1 MRRPCLKTPLL
12 VGAALCLSAACAGD
26 FDDTRKRTEPVGTL
40 GEDIYSALCDRVG
53 ASVLTEDVY
62 GASYHGV
69 CHRDASGN
77 YRDQVDQ
84 SKLPPIQDP
93 LSGSGIART
102 LAIAKVEA
110 MARRRGDLIQA
121 LDATFSDDP
130 IADPFN
136 PGKTVR
142 GHVAL
147 QRFLQRIVP
156 LYETNPVDKEGSGS
170 REALMPSVTRATGRL
185 FAALAGPGKDT
196 YAQFGDPAK
205 AKQAQLALSRLSGR
219 LGYRPLRVALGAIK
233 PSMAYPELR
242 QLTQTFAVRLR
253 PPGKNAE
260 PGAGLMRDAFQ
271 NVLGMAQHELA
282 TSVEGPLP
290 VAYALTD
297 AAKLQPNRP
306 RTNAEVARA
315 IMLSTDPAFAKPGAL
330 PSYLVV
336 RDSRGYAVPAGNQ
349 PGVPGTV
356 GGPFVDGDG
365 DGFADVDSTG
375 RFLGPAG
382 LAQVDTPFFVPGLP
396 RVLPP
401 DAFGRAVDPGGAPL
415 FAYLDTSQT
424 FVGSTTRDLEPL
436 LNPDPVAE
444 SEALAD
450 LLSGAYALYGDP
462 IQDKADWAVGGTYPS
477 FDTQTSPIV
486 DLLHAT
492 GWMFAHKN
500 SDVHLKMV
508 KKLFTDH
515 EQTMARLIGAA
526 LKIREISNARPEARF
541 DPTVTIW
548 DELQE
553 IIAKTAKDP
562 ALFKDVLRALAHPD
576 TQAYLGPAYSNFAKY
591 KDALYYDTNNVNG
604 PVVNLTDPTNPE
616 PHVPPDYTQPDAGDN
631 RSDFHR
637 ILQII
642 HDVNGVNACNKPG
655 AKVRI
660 QVFGLNLSWPLVGSY
675 DECELFYFQN
685 MGLFYLSSI
694 LGKAVL
700 NVRPST
706 LNALMSAAKVF
717 ADPNQL
723 FEESSGIDGMTLA
736 PSPAGLNRLV
746 FFGAQSTKFDP
757 LLGGT
762 MPDRDKNW
770 NGKNKVTNDFV
781 SSTIDAVSTAV
792 CPDRLAPVPG
802 ATGSE
807 PSQLWLS
814 DCGAAGGDPND
825 VLRLRGKGTI
835 FLWEKYDFYK
845 SMKPLL
851 KAFDDHGAGQI
862 FLDSVEVL
870 YRHWPTEQHG
880 PECNANIPAGYGF
893 ADRPWQKFLTDA
905 DAKAHK
911 VNPAYNPKW
920 CGGSGGTRYEPIL
933 VEAFASDLIP
943 ALGELIKALDDPNFV
958 TDDRNGGVKKS
969 GLDILHEM
977 TVAMMDP
984 DYAASVGMVDRTN
997 NKTAKWANGQIVKPQ
1012 LTMFDLF
1019 ADAMAKID
1027 ARLKPGSARFTR
1039 WKRARSKL
1047 VDQFLTVDGEG
1058 TSATFRNQAF
1068 VKSVP
1073 ILIDVLREQINANCP
1088 DRETSPVP
1096 CLWATAPEPP
1106 SPSTPA
1112 VSLAAKAAE
1121 SIRGPMFGTSMF
1133 LLDLINEDEEARRAL
1148 EKHLRYLVQEASSND
1163 AMISMLASSA
1173 DMMQILSDDA
1183 NMPAIYNAVAT
1194 AAAPEAATADGKPA
1208 PGTAD
1213 RVLELLDALTAE
1225 PAGQPNPYDPYRF
1238 QDRMLA
1244 NLVTPIA
1251 GNPDNPTP
1259 IEVFLDTF
1267 AEVNRIDARAPRE
1280 EPLSPDDLQ
1289 MVFATMRDF
1298 LTSKTRG
1305 MEQLYEI
1312 MRHRNG
1318 K

>member
-1 MRRPCLKTPLL
+1 M
-12 VGAALCLSAACAGD
+12 SAACAGD
-26 FDDTRKRTEPVGTL
+26 FDDKRKPSEPTGTL
-40 GEDIYSALCDRVG
+40 GQDLFGAICDRVG
-53 ASVLTEDVY
+53 ASTLTEDVY
-62 GASYHGV
+62 GASYHAV
-69 CHRDASGN
+69 CHRDAAGK
-77 YRDQVDQ
+77 YADTVDQ
-84 SKLPPIQDP
+84 SKLPPIVDP

-110 MARRRGDLIQA
+110 MARRRSDLIQA
-121 LDATFSDDP
+121 FDATFSDDP
-130 IADPFN
+130 LPDPYH

-147 QRFLQRIVP
+147 QRFLQRVVP
-156 LYETNPVDKEGSGS
+156 LYETNPVDKDGSGA
-170 REALMPSVTRATGRL
+170 REGLMPSVTRSTGRL
-185 FAALAGPGKDT
+185 FAALAGPGKDP
-196 YAQFGDPAK
+196 YAKFGDPQK
-205 AKQAQLALSRLSGR
+205 AKQAQVALSRLSGR
-219 LGYRPLRVALGAIK
+219 LGYRPIRVALGAIK

-253 PPGKNAE
+253 PQG
-260 PGAGLMRDAFQ
+260 GLMRDAFQ
-271 NVLGMAQHELA
+271 NVLGMAQNELS
-282 TSVEGPLP
+282 TSVAGPLP

-297 AAKLQPNRP
+297 PQGKELLQPNRP

-315 IMLSTDPAFAKPGAL
+315 IMLSTDPAFAKPGSV
-330 PSYLVV
+330 PNYLVV
-336 RDSRGYAVPAGNQ
+336 RDFRGYAVPAGNQ

-356 GGPFVDGDG
+356 GGAFYDGDG

-375 RFLGPAG
+375 RFIGPGG
-382 LAQVDTPFFVPGLP
+382 LAAIDTPFVVPGVP

-401 DAFGRAVDPGGAPL
+401 DPFGRAVDSSGQPL
-415 FAYLDTSQT
+415 FEYFDSTQT

-436 LNPDPVAE
+436 LNPDPVVE

-450 LLSGAYALYGDP
+450 LLSGAYVLYGDA
-462 IQDKADWAVGGTYPS
+462 IQNKADWAVGGIYPS
-477 FDTQTSPIV
+477 FDTQKSPIV

-508 KKLFTDH
+508 KKLFQEH
-515 EQTMARLIGAA
+515 EQTMARLIGAS
-526 LKIREISNARPEARF
+526 LKIREISNAHPEAKL

-553 IIAKTAKDP
+553 IIVKTAKDP

-576 TQAYLGPAYSNFAKY
+576 TQAYLGGAYSNYSKY
-591 KDALYYDTNNVNG
+591 RDALYYDTNNLNA
-604 PVVNLTDPTNPE
+604 PPVNLSDPTNPE
-616 PHVPPDYTQPDAGDN
+616 PHLPPDYTQPDVGDN

-642 HDVNGVNACNKPG
+642 HDVNGVNACNKDG
-655 AKVRI
+655 AVVKMA
-660 QVFGLNLSWPLVGSY
+660 VFGLNLKWPLTGGY
-675 DECELFYFQN
+675 KECELFDFQN
-685 MGLFYLSSI
+685 MGLFYLDAI
-694 LGKAVL
+694 LGKAKL
-700 NVRPST
+700 NVKPAT
-706 LNALMSAAKVF
+706 LQTLMNLAGIF

-723 FEESSGIDGMTLA
+723 FEQSSGIDGMTLTPEA
-736 PSPAGLNRLV
+736 RGLNRLV

-757 LLGGT
+757 LFGGT

-770 NGKNKVTNDFV
+770 QGKNKLTNDFV
-781 SSTIDAVSTAV
+781 SATIDAVSTSV
-792 CPDRLAPVPG
+792 CPERLATNPNTPG
-802 ATGSE
+802 G
-807 PSQLWLS
+807 QIWLA
-814 DCGAAGGDPND
+814 DCALPGGDKND
-825 VLRLRGKGTI
+825 LLRVRGKGII
-835 FLWEKYDFYK
+835 FLWEKYEFYK

-851 KAFDDHGAGQI
+851 AAFSNHNAGQI
-862 FLDSVEVL
+862 FLDSVEAL

-880 PECNANIPAGYGF
+880 PECNDSIPAGYTF
-893 ADRPWQKFLTDA
+893 ADRPWQKFLTANDA
-905 DAKAHK
+905 TSHK
-911 VNPAYNPKW
+911 VNPAYNAKF
-920 CGGSGGTRYEPIL
+920 CGGSGAARYEPVLID
-933 VEAFASDLIP
+933 AFAGDIIP
-943 ALGELIKALDDPNFV
+943 ALGELVKALDDPNFV

-984 DYAASVGMVDRTN
+984 DYASSVGMVDRMGG
-997 NKTAKWANGQIVKPQ
+997 KSAPWANGKLVKPQ

-1019 ADAMAKID
+1019 ADSMAKID
-1027 ARLKPGSARFTR
+1027 ARLQPGSARFVR

-1047 VDQFLTVDGEG
+1047 VDQFLWVDGQG
-1058 TSATFRNQAF
+1058 ANAQFKNQAF

-1073 ILIDVLREQINANCP
+1073 ILLDVLRAQINANCP
-1088 DRETSPVP
+1088 DRETSPTA
-1096 CLWATAPEPP
+1096 CKWATQD
-1106 SPSTPA
+1106 
-1112 VSLAAKAAE
+1112 LANKAAE
-1121 SIRGPMFGTSMF
+1121 SISGPMFGTSMF
-1133 LLDLINEDEEARRAL
+1133 LIDLINEDEEARRAL

-1194 AAAPEAATADGKPA
+1194 AAAPESATEGDKPA

-1213 RVLELLDALTAE
+1213 RVLEFLDAMTAE
-1225 PAGQPNPYDPYRF
+1225 PNGQPNPYDPYRF
-1238 QDRMLA
+1238 QDRMMA
-1244 NLVTPIA
+1244 NLVTPLG

-1259 IEVFLDTF
+1259 IEIFLDTF

-1289 MVFATMRDF
+1289 VVFATMRDF

-1305 MEQLYEI
+1305 MEQFYEV
-1312 MRHRNG
+1312 MKHRNG
-1318 K
+1318 D